1 MENKDSIIRE
11 SHGDIGDAHA
21 GNIVLYCCLIYV
33 DNLWSVWLIQAMACP
48 CSVDRSLTTDI
59 TTS

>member
-1 MENKDSIIRE
+1 MKRAYFHRFPYSVVLYFFFFFILMENKDSIIRE

-33 DNLWSVWLIQAMACP
+33 DNLWSV
-48 CSVDRSLTTDI
+48 
-59 TTS
+59 